1 VAKPTTVY
9 FMKKQVLLALGAYS
23 GGSLGLGVL
32 AWLIQVVVRHYGG
45 GWSLEHAY
53 FLQGQSWALMLGLSW
68 LLLGLFFGM
77 YSLAKFA
84 RQQDLSFNTRL
95 LLMALGALLT
105 VPVHLLAD
113 VDFSLIVLPALAFAN
128 FLLLDMYLDDDELSL
143 TWILVTLVM
152 LAGVGAG
159 FSAASLGVSKAQFP
173 LIFTLFANIFLL
185 ILAHLPLWFF
195 WATRRVGLSWGLRIQ
210 LAIFALVS
218 GALILL
224 FLLTYFYFQ
233 RPTRP
238 SVNEFLNILTASY
251 IFFLFIAAAASIWVA
266 RSITSPISQIR
277 VGLGQL
283 MLGNNQRLSYPARD
297 ELGDL
302 VEAYNQALSDLE
314 DSVERLKQTER
325 EMAWREMARQVA
337 HEIKNPLTPMRLSV
351 QHLQRAQK
359 QNPNEAPQLVERMS
373 QTLLEQIDAL
383 TRIADAFSNY
393 AQMPT
398 PNPRPFDLRDLLQS
412 VYTLYQQQEQGRTQL
427 NLHLPEKP
435 VPIYADR
442 DQLARV
448 VSNLILNAL
457 QAIPQER
464 PGKVTIACTADKTA
478 LLMVEDNGRGI
489 PAAIQDKVFL
499 PNFTTKS
506 SGMGLGLAMC
516 KTIVENAGGK
526 LGFSTVEQEGTR
538 FWVELP
544 MHAG

>member
-1 VAKPTTVY
+1 
-9 FMKKQVLLALGAYS
+9 MKKQVLLALGAYS

>member
-1 VAKPTTVY
+1 
-9 FMKKQVLLALGAYS
+9 
-23 GGSLGLGVL
+23 
-32 AWLIQVVVRHYGG
+32 
-45 GWSLEHAY
+45 
-53 FLQGQSWALMLGLSW
+53 
-68 LLLGLFFGM
+68 
-77 YSLAKFA
+77 
-84 RQQDLSFNTRL
+84 
-95 LLMALGALLT
+95 
-105 VPVHLLAD
+105 
-113 VDFSLIVLPALAFAN
+113 
-128 FLLLDMYLDDDELSL
+128 
-143 TWILVTLVM
+143 
-152 LAGVGAG
+152 
-159 FSAASLGVSKAQFP
+159 
-173 LIFTLFANIFLL
+173 
-185 ILAHLPLWFF
+185 
-195 WATRRVGLSWGLRIQ
+195 
-210 LAIFALVS
+210 
-218 GALILL
+218 
-224 FLLTYFYFQ
+224 
-233 RPTRP
+233 
-238 SVNEFLNILTASY
+238 LNILTASY